1 MASDE
6 VLEEQ
11 HEIGRLPNRPLWVD
25 KFELLEKHIKET
37 NEEIISTRKCID
49 YLVSQINACNETIS
63 TMFLANTRRLALLSD
78 FNNKLAVLTDKR
90 DNDSRDMV
98 ELIPRHV
105 FFQFEREYLNIKL
118 DGKFIKMG
126 DELHFLKQEYFSLD
140 RLKVIRNG
148 LHLGTIKKDRFEPNH
163 AFAMF
168 LNKEQVKNSI
178 DFDHNDN
185 KVISYLKGMTIEETR
200 NKKGYVLVCVNGLS
214 LGWGKDDGRIIKNLY
229 PKGLRM
235 L

>member
-105 FFQFEREYLNIKL
+105 FFQFEREYLNK
-118 DGKFIKMG
+118 
-126 DELHFLKQEYFSLD
+126 
-140 RLKVIRNG
+140 
-148 LHLGTIKKDRFEPNH
+148 
-163 AFAMF
+163 
-168 LNKEQVKNSI
+168 
-178 DFDHNDN
+178 
-185 KVISYLKGMTIEETR
+185 
-200 NKKGYVLVCVNGLS
+200 
-214 LGWGKDDGRIIKNLY
+214 
-229 PKGLRM
+229 
-235 L
+235 